1 MGGLIFTVVPSEF
14 CAIETQFHSKTK
26 TKIERRSP
34 CSYFCTSVHPK
45 IQWNWFTQHFHVP
58 SWWVPCW
65 VSSQNKDQSSIA
77 LCHCWGDRERCVL
90 RVWMLWGSW
99 FPFWK
104 PRDLPLRS
112 RTDSL
117 SPLQVAEILYTWLT
131 LGGWVNGESLGSP
144 YNWMAELESVT
155 GNQVGEQLLPLKS
168 LLVRTSYYT

>member
-1 MGGLIFTVVPSEF
+1 M
-14 CAIETQFHSKTK
+14 
-26 TKIERRSP
+26 KIEKQSP
-34 CSYFCTSVHPK
+34 CSYFCTSIHPK

-58 SWWVPCW
+58 SWWVPSW

-99 FPFWK
+99 FPLWK

-117 SPLQVAEILYTWLT
+117 DFPGSAVVKNPPANAGNIGSSPGP
-131 LGGWVNGESLGSP
+131 GGSHMPQSNKPVHHNYWSP
-144 YNWMAELESVT
+144 RAWSPCSATRKPVQHNNEDAMQPKI
-155 GNQVGEQLLPLKS
+155 N
-168 LLVRTSYYT
+168 